1 MTATNDQVAEIYQ
14 REFPGLVD
22 LGRGFPRGRRLCR
35 EPQAPTASPVQ
46 VTHDTPEAR

>member
-1 MTATNDQVAEIYQ
+1 MTAANEQVASTYQ

-46 VTHDTPEAR
+46 LTHDKPETR